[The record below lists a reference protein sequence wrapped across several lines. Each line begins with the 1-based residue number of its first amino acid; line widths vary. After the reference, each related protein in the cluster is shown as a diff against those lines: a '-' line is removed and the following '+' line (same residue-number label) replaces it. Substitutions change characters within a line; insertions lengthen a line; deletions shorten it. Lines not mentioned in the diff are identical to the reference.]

1 MARRKRSKAR
11 KVVSN
16 YKQQARLSAPRPI
29 PSTQEILDAS
39 KQGTAVMFWLNAGEK
54 TTKPNN

>member
-11 KVVSN
+11 SVVSN
-16 YKQQARLSAPRPI
+16 YKQQSRLSAPRPQ
-29 PSTQEILDAS
+29 PSTQQILDAS
-39 KQGTAVMFWLNAGEK
+39 ERGEAVTLWFNAGEK